1 MLLDCMSVS
10 DNCSY
15 FFYISSS
22 FQLTEKKNT
31 KFKYWKSNVGRKER
45 VCCCCE
51 CMLVGFTSNNVVTA
65 YHY

>member
-15 FFYISSS
+15 FFFISSS

-31 KFKYWKSNVGRKER
+31 QNLNTGSP
-45 VCCCCE
+45 
-51 CMLVGFTSNNVVTA
+51 MLVEKKGSVVAVNVC
-65 YHY
+65 